1 MTSEKPDWNQHHLRK
16 YDFPLGDIPRL
27 NCMDPQVD
35 ELIRQKV
42 SVVVNLYFLHVAKC
56 LGPTVRKK

>member
-42 SVVVNLYFLHVAKC
+42 SVVV
-56 LGPTVRKK
+56 